1 MADKKPIGRWASL
14 SLLLALGL
22 AVTGVIAGHFGVTFW
37 GGLLL
42 AFGEAALVGGLAD
55 WFAVRALFVHPFGIP
70 FPHTALIPRNRP
82 RIVAKIRELVQNEW
96 LPQSLLTAKIQ
107 AFDFVGAGL
116 LPILEPLK
124 PRLRDLLATA
134 AVDLLCQASPAKLAS
149 FLARGAAQAVE
160 PDKIGPT
167 LANLVARA
175 REQHWL
181 EPLLREWIRKLQ
193 EWAEL
198 PQSKETIHR
207 RLELAAGSYRDRG
220 WFKNVTYQF
229 AEVLGGVDLNE
240 AADVLQAEIQRFA
253 AEQLAEESQ
262 MQQIV
267 RNGLKNVEQR
277 LRDDPMFL
285 KDVRQF
291 ILETSDTG
299 TLAVALEPVLESL
312 RKEGLREFQ
321 SPDSRLLAWAMR
333 QIELWLAKLESDAAL
348 REQVNAWCRRQA
360 VTLVEQHHSIVGALV
375 EEQLNRLSNENL
387 SELIE
392 ARVGE
397 DLNWI
402 RLNGTFVGG
411 MVGVALYLLFHMVKW
426 LLPAR

>member
-1 MADKKPIGRWASL
+1 MDEKKPIRRWAGL
-14 SLLLALGL
+14 SLLLALALAITGL
-22 AVTGVIAGHFGVTFW
+22 IAEHFGARFW
-37 GGLLL
+37 GGLVL

-55 WFAVRALFVHPFGIP
+55 WFAVRALFTHPFGIP

-96 LPQSLLTAKIQ
+96 LPQSLLAGKIQ
-107 AFDFVGAGL
+107 EFDFVGGGL

-124 PRLRDLLATA
+124 PRLRDLLAGA
-134 AVDLLCQASPAKLAS
+134 AADLLRQGSPARLAV
-149 FLARGAAQAVE
+149 FLARGAAQAVD

-167 LANLVARA
+167 LANLLSRA
-175 REQHWL
+175 REQQWL

-193 EWAEL
+193 EWASQ
-198 PQSKETIHR
+198 PNSKEIIHK
-207 RLELAAGSYRDRG
+207 RLELAAGSYRERG
-220 WFKNVTYQF
+220 WVKNVTYQF

-240 AADVLQAEIQRFA
+240 AADVVQLEIQRFA

-267 RNGLKNVEQR
+267 RNGLQEIEHR

-291 ILETSDTG
+291 ILETSETG
-299 TLAVALEPVLESL
+299 TLTVALEPILESL
-312 RKEGLREFQ
+312 RKEGLREIE
-321 SPDSRLLAWAMR
+321 SPDSRLLSWAMR
-333 QIELWLAKLESDAAL
+333 QIEIWLAKLESDAAV

-360 VTLVEQHHSIVGALV
+360 VTLVEQHHSVVGALV
-375 EEQLNRLSNENL
+375 EEQLDRLSNENL

-411 MVGVALYLLFHMVKW
+411 MVGVGLYLLFQ
-426 LLPAR
+426 LLRLILPR

>member
-1 MADKKPIGRWASL
+1 MSDNKPIGRWAGL

-22 AVTGVIAGHFGVTFW
+22 AVTGLIVESLGAKFW

-82 RIVAKIRELVQNEW
+82 RIVAKIRELVQHEW
-96 LPQSLLTAKIQ
+96 LPQSLLMSKIQ
-107 AFDFVGAGL
+107 AFDFVSAGL
-116 LPILEPLK
+116 MPILEPMK
-124 PRLRDLLATA
+124 PHLRDMLAGA
-134 AVDLLCQASPAKLAS
+134 AADLLRQGSPARLAA
-149 FLARGAAQAVE
+149 FLARGAAEAVD

-167 LANLVARA
+167 LANLLERA
-175 REQHWL
+175 REQQWL
-181 EPLLREWIRKLQ
+181 EPVLREWIRKLE
-193 EWAEL
+193 EWSAL
-198 PQSKETIHR
+198 PESKTIIHR
-207 RLELAAGSYRDRG
+207 RLELAAVSYRERG

-229 AEVLGGVDLNE
+229 AEALGGVDLNE
-240 AADVLQAEIQRFA
+240 AAEVLQLEIQRFA

-267 RNGLKNVEQR
+267 RNGLKNIEQR
-277 LRDDPMFL
+277 LRDDPMFV

-291 ILETSDTG
+291 ILETSETG
-299 TLAVALEPVLESL
+299 TLTVALEPVLESL
-312 RKEGLREFQ
+312 RKEGLREFS
-321 SPDSRLLAWAMR
+321 SPDSRLLDWAMR
-333 QIELWLAKLESDAAL
+333 QIELWLTKLESDPAV

-360 VTLVEQHHSIVGALV
+360 TTLVEQHHSLVGALV
-375 EEQLNRLSNENL
+375 EEQLNRLSNETL
-387 SELIE
+387 SEVIE

-411 MVGVALYLLFHMVKW
+411 MVGVVLYLLFYVVKA
-426 LLPAR
+426 LLAS

>member
-1 MADKKPIGRWASL
+1 MADKRPIGRWASL

-22 AVTGVIAGHFGVTFW
+22 AVIGVIVEILGAKFW
-37 GGLLL
+37 GGLVL
-42 AFGEAALVGGLAD
+42 AFAEAALVGGLAD

-82 RIVAKIRELVQNEW
+82 RIVAKIRELVQHEW
-96 LPQSLLTAKIQ
+96 LPQSLLTAKIE

-124 PRLRDLLATA
+124 PRLRDMLAKA
-134 AVDLLCQASPAKLAS
+134 AADLLRQASPARLAT
-149 FLARGAAQAVE
+149 FLARGAAQAVD

-167 LANLVARA
+167 LANLLARA
-175 REQHWL
+175 RDQQWL

-193 EWAEL
+193 DWAAL
-198 PQSKETIHR
+198 PQSKEIIYN
-207 RLELAAGSYRDRG
+207 RLALAAGSYRERG

-229 AEVLGGVDLNE
+229 AEVLGGVDLQE
-240 AADVLQAEIQRFA
+240 AADVVQLEIQRFA

-267 RNGLKNVEQR
+267 RDGLKNIEER
-277 LRDDPMFL
+277 LRGDPMFL

-291 ILETSDTG
+291 IIETSESG
-299 TLAVALEPVLESL
+299 TLTVALEPVLESL
-312 RKEGLREFQ
+312 RKEGLREIE
-321 SPDSRLLAWAMR
+321 SPDSRLLNWAMR
-333 QIELWLAKLESDAAL
+333 QIELWLAKLESDNAV
-348 REQVNAWCRRQA
+348 REQVNTWCRRQA
-360 VTLVEQHHSIVGALV
+360 ATLVEQHHSIVGVLV

-387 SELIE
+387 SEVIE
-392 ARVGE
+392 SRVGE

-411 MVGVALYLLFHMVKW
+411 MVGVLLYLIYSLVKW
-426 LLPAR
+426 VFPGA